1 MIDIYYREIRKYHPL
16 PPALEQRLTI
26 LIQQGDEQARQTL
39 IEHNL
44 RLVTHIAKMYY
55 HPKVELMDLIQE
67 GNLGLI
73 EAVDRFNPEMGL
85 RFSTF
90 AVWWIRKRILR
101 YLGRGEDLVRLDT
114 PIKGEEGEA
123 LCLGDTIMDEETIL
137 GGPACEGQDT
147 QLEQEESRQQML
159 KRIERLSK
167 REKEVLMMLYGIT
180 EERALT
186 PQEVAERLG
195 VSIRRFYHIRD
206 RALKKLK

>member
-1 MIDIYYREIRKYHPL
+1 MINIYYREIRKYHPL

-44 RLVTHIAKMYY
+44 RLVTHIAKTYY
-55 HPKVELMDLIQE
+55 HPKVELLDLIQE

-73 EAVDRFNPEMGL
+73 EAVDRFNPEMGH

-101 YLGRGEDLVRLDT
+101 YLGRSEDLVRLDT

-147 QLEQEESRQQML
+147 QLEQEESRQQMRQ
-159 KRIERLSK
+159 RIALLSE
-167 REKEVLMMLYGIT
+167 REKEVLMMLYGVT

>member
-1 MIDIYYREIRKYHPL
+1 MINIYYREIRKYHPL

-55 HPKVELMDLIQE
+55 HPKVELLDLIQE

-101 YLGRGEDLVRLDT
+101 YLGRSEDLVRLDT
-114 PIKGEEGEA
+114 PIKGKEGEA

-195 VSIRRFYHIRD
+195 CVP
-206 RALKKLK
+206 KKRPPYP

>member
-1 MIDIYYREIRKYHPL
+1 MINIYYREIRKYHPL

-26 LIQQGDEQARQTL
+26 LIQQGDEQARQML

-44 RLVTHIAKMYY
+44 RLVTHIAKTYY
-55 HPKVELMDLIQE
+55 HPKVELLDLIQE

-90 AVWWIRKRILR
+90 AVWWIRKRILH
-101 YLGRGEDLVRLDT
+101 YLGRSEDLVQLDT
-114 PIKGEEGEA
+114 PIKGEEGET

-167 REKEVLMMLYGIT
+167 REKEVLMMLYGVT

-195 VSIRRFYHIRD
+195 VFPRSVRRIRD
-206 RALKKLK
+206 KALRRLK

>member
-1 MIDIYYREIRKYHPL
+1 MINIYYREIRKYHPL

-44 RLVTHIAKMYY
+44 RLVTHIAKTYY
-55 HPKVELMDLIQE
+55 HPKVELLDLIQE

-73 EAVDRFNPEMGL
+73 EAVDRFDPKMGH

-101 YLGRGEDLVRLDT
+101 YLGKSEDLVRLDT

-147 QLEQEESRQQML
+147 QLEQEESRQQMRQ
-159 KRIERLSK
+159 RIALLSE
-167 REKEVLMMLYGIT
+167 REKEVLMMLYGVT
-180 EERALT
+180 KERALT

>member
-1 MIDIYYREIRKYHPL
+1 MINIYYREIRKYHPL

-44 RLVTHIAKMYY
+44 RLVTHIAKTYY
-55 HPKVELMDLIQE
+55 HPKVELLDLIQE

-73 EAVDRFNPEMGL
+73 EAVDRFDPKMGH

-101 YLGRGEDLVRLDT
+101 YLGKSEDLVRLDT

-147 QLEQEESRQQML
+147 QLEQEESRQQMRQ
-159 KRIERLSK
+159 RIALLSE

>member
-44 RLVTHIAKMYY
+44 RLVTHIAKTYY
-55 HPKVELMDLIQE
+55 HPKVELLDLIQE

-101 YLGRGEDLVRLDT
+101 YLGRSEDLVRLDT
-114 PIKGEEGEA
+114 PIKGEESEA

-167 REKEVLMMLYGIT
+167 REKEVLMMLYGVT

>member
-39 IEHNL
+39 IKHNL

-55 HPKVELMDLIQE
+55 HSQVELLDLIQE

-137 GGPACEGQDT
+137 GGPACAGQDT

-167 REKEVLMMLYGIT
+167 REKEVLMMLYGVT

-195 VSIRRFYHIRD
+195 VFPRSVRRIRD
-206 RALKKLK
+206 KALRRLK

>member
-1 MIDIYYREIRKYHPL
+1 MINIYYREIRKYHPL

-44 RLVTHIAKMYY
+44 RLVTHIAKTYY
-55 HPKVELMDLIQE
+55 HPKVELLDLIQE

-73 EAVDRFNPEMGL
+73 EAVDRFKPEMGH

-101 YLGRGEDLVRLDT
+101 YLGRSEDLVRLDT

-147 QLEQEESRQQML
+147 QLEQEENRQQMRQ
-159 KRIERLSK
+159 RIALLSE
-167 REKEVLMMLYGIT
+167 REKEVLMMLYGVT

>member
-1 MIDIYYREIRKYHPL
+1 MINIYYREIRKYHPL

-44 RLVTHIAKMYY
+44 RLVTHIAKTYN
-55 HPKVELMDLIQE
+55 HPKVELLDLIQE

-73 EAVDRFNPEMGL
+73 EAVDRFNPEMGH

-101 YLGRGEDLVRLDT
+101 YLGRSEDLVRLDT

-147 QLEQEESRQQML
+147 QLEQEESRQQMRQ
-159 KRIERLSK
+159 RIALLSE
-167 REKEVLMMLYGIT
+167 REKEVLMMLYGVT

>member
-1 MIDIYYREIRKYHPL
+1 MINIYYREIRQYHPL
-16 PPALEQRLTI
+16 SPALEQRLTI

-44 RLVTHIAKMYY
+44 RLVTHIAKTYY
-55 HPKVELMDLIQE
+55 HPKIELLDLIQE

-73 EAVDRFNPEMGL
+73 EAVDRFNPEMGH

-101 YLGRGEDLVRLDT
+101 YLGRSEDLVRLDT

-147 QLEQEESRQQML
+147 QLEQEESRQQMRQ
-159 KRIERLSK
+159 RIALLSE
-167 REKEVLMMLYGIT
+167 REKEVLMMLYGVT

>member
-44 RLVTHIAKMYY
+44 RLVTHIAKTYY

-90 AVWWIRKRILR
+90 AVWWIRKRILH
-101 YLGRGEDLVRLDT
+101 YLGKGEDLVRLDT
-114 PIKGEEGEA
+114 PIKDEEGEA

-159 KRIERLSK
+159 KCIERLSK
-167 REKEVLMMLYGIT
+167 REKEVLMMLYGVT

-195 VSIRRFYHIRD
+195 VSPRRIRQIRNK
-206 RALKKLK
+206 ALRRLQ

>member
-44 RLVTHIAKMYY
+44 RLVTHIAKTYY
-55 HPKVELMDLIQE
+55 HPKVELLDLIQE

-101 YLGRGEDLVRLDT
+101 YLGRSEDLVRLDT

-159 KRIERLSK
+159 KCIERLSK
-167 REKEVLMMLYGIT
+167 REKEVLMMLYGVT

-195 VSIRRFYHIRD
+195 VSPRRIRQIRNK
-206 RALKKLK
+206 ALRRLQ

>member
-1 MIDIYYREIRKYHPL
+1 MINIYYREIRQYHPL

-44 RLVTHIAKMYY
+44 RLVTHIAKTYY
-55 HPKVELMDLIQE
+55 HPKVEMLDLIQE

-73 EAVDRFNPEMGL
+73 EAVDRFNPEMGH

-101 YLGRGEDLVRLDT
+101 YLGRSEDLVRLDT

-123 LCLGDTIMDEETIL
+123 LCLGDTIMDEENIL

-147 QLEQEESRQQML
+147 QLEQEESRQQMRQ
-159 KRIERLSK
+159 RIALLSE
-167 REKEVLMMLYGIT
+167 REKEVLMMLYGVT

>member
-1 MIDIYYREIRKYHPL
+1 MINIYYREIRKYHPL

-44 RLVTHIAKMYY
+44 RLVTHIAKTYY
-55 HPKVELMDLIQE
+55 HPKVELLDLIQE

-73 EAVDRFNPEMGL
+73 EAVDRFNPEMGH

-101 YLGRGEDLVRLDT
+101 YLGKSEDLVRLDT
-114 PIKGEEGEA
+114 PIKGEEGDA

-137 GGPACEGQDT
+137 GGPACEGQDM
-147 QLEQEESRQQML
+147 QLEQEESRQQIL
-159 KRIERLSK
+159 QRITLLSE
-167 REKEVLMMLYGIT
+167 REKEVLMMLYGVT

-195 VSIRRFYHIRD
+195 VLPRSVRRIRD
-206 RALKKLK
+206 KALRRLQ

>member
-1 MIDIYYREIRKYHPL
+1 MINIYYREIRKYHPL

-101 YLGRGEDLVRLDT
+101 YLGRSEDLVRLDT

-123 LCLGDTIMDEETIL
+123 LCLGDTIIDEETIL

-167 REKEVLMMLYGIT
+167 REKEVLMMLYGVT

>member
-1 MIDIYYREIRKYHPL
+1 MINIYYREIRQYHPL
-16 PPALEQRLTI
+16 SPALEQRLTI

-44 RLVTHIAKMYY
+44 RLVTHIAKTYY
-55 HPKVELMDLIQE
+55 HPKVELLDLIQE

-73 EAVDRFNPEMGL
+73 EAVDRFNPEMGH

-101 YLGRGEDLVRLDT
+101 YLGKSEDLVRLDT

-147 QLEQEESRQQML
+147 QLEQEESRQQMRQ
-159 KRIERLSK
+159 RIALLSE
-167 REKEVLMMLYGIT
+167 REKEVLMMLYGVT

>member
-44 RLVTHIAKMYY
+44 RLVTHIAKTYY
-55 HPKVELMDLIQE
+55 HPKVELLDLIQE

-101 YLGRGEDLVRLDT
+101 YLGRSEDLVRLDT

-167 REKEVLMMLYGIT
+167 REKEVLMMLYGVT

>member
-1 MIDIYYREIRKYHPL
+1 MINIYYREIRKYHPL

-44 RLVTHIAKMYY
+44 RLVTHIAKTYY
-55 HPKVELMDLIQE
+55 HPKVELMELIQE

-167 REKEVLMMLYGIT
+167 REKEVLMMLYGVT

>member
-44 RLVTHIAKMYY
+44 RLVTHIAKTYY
-55 HPKVELMDLIQE
+55 HPKVELMELIQE

-90 AVWWIRKRILR
+90 AVWWIRKRILH
-101 YLGRGEDLVRLDT
+101 YLGRSEDLVQLDT
-114 PIKGEEGEA
+114 PIKGEEGET

-167 REKEVLMMLYGIT
+167 REKEVLMMLYGVT

-195 VSIRRFYHIRD
+195 VFPRSVRRIRD
-206 RALKKLK
+206 KALRRLK

>member
-1 MIDIYYREIRKYHPL
+1 MINIYYREIRKYHPL

-44 RLVTHIAKMYY
+44 RLVTHIAKTYY
-55 HPKVELMDLIQE
+55 HPKVELLDLIQE

-73 EAVDRFNPEMGL
+73 EAVDRFNPEMGH

-101 YLGRGEDLVRLDT
+101 YLGKSEDLVRLDT

-123 LCLGDTIMDEETIL
+123 LCLGDTIMDEENIL

-147 QLEQEESRQQML
+147 QLEQEESRQQMRQ
-159 KRIERLSK
+159 RIALLSE
-167 REKEVLMMLYGIT
+167 REKEVLMMLYGVT

>member
-1 MIDIYYREIRKYHPL
+1 MINIYYREIRKYHPL
-16 PPALEQRLTI
+16 PPTLEQRLTI

-44 RLVTHIAKMYY
+44 RLVTHIAKTYY
-55 HPKVELMDLIQE
+55 HPKVELLDLIQE

-73 EAVDRFNPEMGL
+73 EAVDRFNPEMGH

-101 YLGRGEDLVRLDT
+101 YLGKSEDLVRLDT

-147 QLEQEESRQQML
+147 QLEQEESRQQMRQ
-159 KRIERLSK
+159 RIALLSE
-167 REKEVLMMLYGIT
+167 REKEVLMMLYGVT

>member
-1 MIDIYYREIRKYHPL
+1 MINIYYREIRKYHPL

-44 RLVTHIAKMYY
+44 RLVTHIAKTYY
-55 HPKVELMDLIQE
+55 HPKVELLDLIQE

-73 EAVDRFNPEMGL
+73 EAVDRFNPEMGH

-101 YLGRGEDLVRLDT
+101 YLGRREDLVRLDT

-147 QLEQEESRQQML
+147 QLEQEESRQQMRQ
-159 KRIERLSK
+159 RIALLSE
-167 REKEVLMMLYGIT
+167 REKEVLMMLYGVT

>member
-44 RLVTHIAKMYY
+44 RLVTHIAKTYY
-55 HPKVELMDLIQE
+55 HPMVELMDLIQE

-101 YLGRGEDLVRLDT
+101 YLGRSEDLVRLDT

-167 REKEVLMMLYGIT
+167 REKEVLMMLYGVT

>member
-1 MIDIYYREIRKYHPL
+1 MINIYYREIRKYHPL

-44 RLVTHIAKMYY
+44 RLVTHIAKTYY
-55 HPKVELMDLIQE
+55 HPKVELLDLIQE

-73 EAVDRFNPEMGL
+73 EAVDRFNPEMGH

-101 YLGRGEDLVRLDT
+101 YLGRSEDLVRLDT

-147 QLEQEESRQQML
+147 QLEQEESRQQMRQ
-159 KRIERLSK
+159 RITLLSE
-167 REKEVLMMLYGIT
+167 REKEVLMMLYGVT

>member
-26 LIQQGDEQARQTL
+26 LIQQGDGQARQTL

-44 RLVTHIAKMYY
+44 RLVTHIAKTYY

-90 AVWWIRKRILR
+90 AVWWIRKRILH
-101 YLGRGEDLVRLDT
+101 YLGRSEDLVRLDT
-114 PIKGEEGEA
+114 PIKGEEGET

-167 REKEVLMMLYGIT
+167 REKEVLMMLYGVT

-195 VSIRRFYHIRD
+195 VFPRSVRRIRD
-206 RALKKLK
+206 KALRRLK

>member
-1 MIDIYYREIRKYHPL
+1 MIKIYYREIRKYHPL

-26 LIQQGDEQARQTL
+26 LIEQGDEQARQTL

-44 RLVTHIAKMYY
+44 RLVTHIAKTYY
-55 HPKVELMDLIQE
+55 HPKVELLDLIQE

-73 EAVDRFNPEMGL
+73 EAVDRFDPKMGH

-101 YLGRGEDLVRLDT
+101 YLGKSEDLVRLDT

-137 GGPACEGQDT
+137 GGPACEGQDM
-147 QLEQEESRQQML
+147 QLEQEESRQQIL
-159 KRIERLSK
+159 QRITLLSE
-167 REKEVLMMLYGIT
+167 REKEVLMMLYGVT

-195 VSIRRFYHIRD
+195 VLPRSVRRIRD
-206 RALKKLK
+206 KALRRLQ

>member
-1 MIDIYYREIRKYHPL
+1 MINIYYREIRQYHPL

-44 RLVTHIAKMYY
+44 RLVTHIAKTYY
-55 HPKVELMDLIQE
+55 HPKVELLDLIQE

-73 EAVDRFNPEMGL
+73 EAVDRFNPEMGH

-101 YLGRGEDLVRLDT
+101 YLGKSENLVRLDT

-147 QLEQEESRQQML
+147 QLEQEESRQQMRQ
-159 KRIERLSK
+159 RIALLSE
-167 REKEVLMMLYGIT
+167 REKEVLMMLYGVT

>member
-26 LIQQGDEQARQTL
+26 LIQQGDEQARQML

-101 YLGRGEDLVRLDT
+101 YLGRSEDLVRLDT

-167 REKEVLMMLYGIT
+167 REKEVLMMLYGVT

-195 VSIRRFYHIRD
+195 VSPRSVRRIRD
-206 RALKKLK
+206 KALRRLK

>member
-55 HPKVELMDLIQE
+55 HPKVELLDLIQE

-90 AVWWIRKRILR
+90 AVWWIRKRILH

-137 GGPACEGQDT
+137 GGPACEGQDM

-167 REKEVLMMLYGIT
+167 REKEVLMMLYGVT

-195 VSIRRFYHIRD
+195 VFPRSVRRIRD
-206 RALKKLK
+206 KALRRLK

>member
-1 MIDIYYREIRKYHPL
+1 MINIYYREIRKYHPL

-44 RLVTHIAKMYY
+44 RLVTHIAKTYY
-55 HPKVELMDLIQE
+55 HPKVEMLDLIQE

-73 EAVDRFNPEMGL
+73 EAVDRFNPEMGH

-101 YLGRGEDLVRLDT
+101 YLGRSEDLVRLDT

-147 QLEQEESRQQML
+147 QLEQEESRQQMRQ
-159 KRIERLSK
+159 RIALLSE
-167 REKEVLMMLYGIT
+167 REKEVLMMLYGVT

>member
-44 RLVTHIAKMYY
+44 RLVTHIAKTYY

-90 AVWWIRKRILR
+90 AVWWIRKRILH
-101 YLGRGEDLVRLDT
+101 YLGKGEDLVRLDT
-114 PIKGEEGEA
+114 PIKDEEGEA

-167 REKEVLMMLYGIT
+167 REKEVLMMLYGVT

-195 VSIRRFYHIRD
+195 VFPRSVRRIRD
-206 RALKKLK
+206 KALRRLK

>member
-1 MIDIYYREIRKYHPL
+1 MINIYYREIHKYHPL

-26 LIQQGDEQARQTL
+26 LIQQGDEQARQML

-44 RLVTHIAKMYY
+44 RLVTHIAKTYY
-55 HPKVELMDLIQE
+55 HPKVELLDLIQE

-90 AVWWIRKRILR
+90 AVWWIRKRILH
-101 YLGRGEDLVRLDT
+101 YLGRSEDLVQLDT
-114 PIKGEEGEA
+114 PIKGEEGET

-167 REKEVLMMLYGIT
+167 REKEVLMMLYGVT

>member
-1 MIDIYYREIRKYHPL
+1 MIDIYYREIRQYHPL
-16 PPALEQRLTI
+16 SPALEQRLTI

-44 RLVTHIAKMYY
+44 RLVTHIAKTYY

-101 YLGRGEDLVRLDT
+101 YLGRSEDLVRLDT

-147 QLEQEESRQQML
+147 QLEQEESRQQMRQ
-159 KRIERLSK
+159 RIALLSE
-167 REKEVLMMLYGIT
+167 REKEVLMMLYGVN
-180 EERALT
+180 EKRALT

>member
-1 MIDIYYREIRKYHPL
+1 MINIYYREIRQYHPL
-16 PPALEQRLTI
+16 SPALEQRLTI

-44 RLVTHIAKMYY
+44 RLVTHIAKTYY
-55 HPKVELMDLIQE
+55 HPKVELLDLIQE

-73 EAVDRFNPEMGL
+73 EAVDRFNPEMGH

-101 YLGRGEDLVRLDT
+101 YLGRSEDLVRLDT

-147 QLEQEESRQQML
+147 QLEQEESRQQMRQ
-159 KRIERLSK
+159 RIALLSE
-167 REKEVLMMLYGIT
+167 REKEVLMMLYGVT

>member
-55 HPKVELMDLIQE
+55 HPKVELLDLIQE

-167 REKEVLMMLYGIT
+167 REKEVLMMLYGVT

>member
-1 MIDIYYREIRKYHPL
+1 MINIYYREIRKYHPL

-44 RLVTHIAKMYY
+44 RLVTHIAKTYY
-55 HPKVELMDLIQE
+55 HPKVELQDLIQE

-73 EAVDRFNPEMGL
+73 EAVDRFDPKMGH

-101 YLGRGEDLVRLDT
+101 YLGRSEDLVRLDT

-147 QLEQEESRQQML
+147 QLEQEESRQQMRQ
-159 KRIERLSK
+159 RIALLSE
-167 REKEVLMMLYGIT
+167 REKEVLMMLYGVT

>member
-1 MIDIYYREIRKYHPL
+1 MINIYYREIRKYHPL

-44 RLVTHIAKMYY
+44 RLVTHIAKTYY
-55 HPKVELMDLIQE
+55 HPKVELLDLIQE

-73 EAVDRFNPEMGL
+73 EAVDRFNPEMGH

-101 YLGRGEDLVRLDT
+101 YLGRSEDLVRLDT
-114 PIKGEEGEA
+114 SIKGEEGEA

-147 QLEQEESRQQML
+147 QLEQEESRQQMRQ
-159 KRIERLSK
+159 RIALLSE
-167 REKEVLMMLYGIT
+167 REKEVLMMLYGVT

>member
-1 MIDIYYREIRKYHPL
+1 MINIYYREIRKYHPL

-44 RLVTHIAKMYY
+44 RLVTHIAKTYY
-55 HPKVELMDLIQE
+55 HPKVELLDLIQE

-73 EAVDRFNPEMGL
+73 EAVDRFNPEMGH

-101 YLGRGEDLVRLDT
+101 YLGRSEDLVRLDT

-147 QLEQEESRQQML
+147 QLEQEESRQQMRQ
-159 KRIERLSK
+159 RIALLSE

>member
-1 MIDIYYREIRKYHPL
+1 MINIYYREIRKYHPL

-44 RLVTHIAKMYY
+44 RLVTHIAKTYY
-55 HPKVELMDLIQE
+55 HPKVELLDLIQE

-73 EAVDRFNPEMGL
+73 EAVDRFNPEMGH

-101 YLGRGEDLVRLDT
+101 YLGKSEDLVRLDT

-147 QLEQEESRQQML
+147 QLEQEESRQQMRQ
-159 KRIERLSK
+159 RIALLSE
-167 REKEVLMMLYGIT
+167 REKEVLMMLYGVT

>member
-1 MIDIYYREIRKYHPL
+1 MINIYYREIRQYHPL
-16 PPALEQRLTI
+16 SPALEQRLTI

-44 RLVTHIAKMYY
+44 RLVTHIAKTYY
-55 HPKVELMDLIQE
+55 HPKVELLDLIQE

-73 EAVDRFNPEMGL
+73 EAVDRFNPEMGH

-101 YLGRGEDLVRLDT
+101 YLGKSEDLVRLDT

-123 LCLGDTIMDEETIL
+123 LCLGDTIMDEENIL

-147 QLEQEESRQQML
+147 QLEQEESRQQMRQ
-159 KRIERLSK
+159 RIALLSE
-167 REKEVLMMLYGIT
+167 REKEVLMMLYGVT